1 MGPVSVVPVW
11 RLFAFM
17 DADDDGVRDE
27 RRLLAEWQLN
37 DALRW
42 CVTRGYDHI
51 YLSRSSEA
59 VNFERN
65 TSPPQVRHS
74 GPLRGVRDG
83 DHAAGEPQGP
93 VA

>member
-17 DADDDGVRDE
+17 DDDHGERDE
-27 RRLLAEWQLN
+27 RRLLAEWQVA

-51 YLSRSSEA
+51 YLCRSSEA
-59 VNFERN
+59 VTFERVA
-65 TSPPQVRHS
+65 SPPQVRHS

-83 DHAAGEPQGP
+83 DHTAGEPERP